1 MDASAGVEAGL
12 EHAVAE
18 ARGDLTAACFFI
30 NKSDRENADPTAALD
45 ALRAGFGEKIAPL
58 QIAIGAAESFEG
70 YVDLVHRK
78 AWRWNGTTEEEIPIP
93 DELADEVARRRDQLL
108 EAAAEA
114 DDDVLTKYL
123 EGEEIADPELEACL
137 RKGVKESILAPVL
150 VGSATKGI
158 GLRGLL
164 DAIVRYLPSPADEP
178 PAQADRQVRR
188 ARSRSPADEA
198 GPLLVRVF
206 KTTADPFVGRL
217 TYLRVLSGTLH
228 SQAHV
233 WNGTRSEDERI
244 GQLLLLHGKEQEP
257 IGELKA
263 GEIGAVAKLTVT
275 ETGDT
280 LTPREKPLTLP
291 PLDFP
296 EPSLMV
302 AIEPQSKGDLDK
314 MGPALARMLEE
325 EPTVRLERSGDRRAG
340 PADDGRG
347 PHRGH
352 HRAAQ
357 AQVRGGDRDPH
368 ARRSRT
374 RRRSAARPRS
384 TAATRSRP
392 AATGCSATSGS
403 SSNRTPMAASSS
415 PSGSSAGRC
424 PKGFFAGVE
433 KGIREAAEGGVIAGY
448 PLSDF
453 RATLYD
459 GSFHPV
465 DSNELSFKIAA
476 SMALKDGVHHAK
488 PALLEPI
495 MAVEIR
501 IPEAYMGEVN
511 RDLNGR
517 RGRVL
522 GMDTDGDMQVI
533 TAHVPQA
540 ELFNYATELRSL
552 AQGRGSFSATLDHY
566 EDVPVAHRR
575 EGHRDRTARSSRRPA
590 GTRPRAGRRA
600 AIGATRP
607 AAANASVV
615 DGSVRRRH
623 RRRALAIERVEPRIE
638 PALVRGA
645 ATDDRARRSR
655 RPRSAT
661 GCPRRSRCRADAM
674 IAAAPSARRGARRG
688 RGPGP
693 PAGRRG
699 RWRSPRRSRRPR
711 RPGGGWRL
719 DGVDARVAGR
729 PAVTDGPAVA
739 DVDRDRDPRRA
750 RGSRPGGRRMPGRGG
765 LPSRR
770 RPARRPPRGRRR
782 PHPSVRRPPA
792 TSTRQSLPD
801 RGDDG
806 RDRRRHGRDARS
818 APRRG
823 RRRGATAPRRRRTR
837 PRSPTG
843 SSPNAVSRAKSP
855 CLQADHAAAAQ
866 VDRRQDLEG
875 RCHHHGSHDIV
886 VAR

>member
-1 MDASAGVEAGL
+1 MTMKSVDLPHLRSVVLAGHAGAGKTTLAEQLLFKAGAIPRLGRVDDGTAHLDFEPEEQKRKESLSLAVGTFESDGTRISLLDTPGYPDFIADVIEGFAASDGAIIVMDASGGVEAGL
-12 EHAVAE
+12 ENGVALG
-18 ARGDLTAACFFI
+18 RGTNTAACFFI

-45 ALRAGFGEKIAPL
+45 ALRASFGDKIAPL

-93 DELADEVARRRDQLL
+93 DDLAGEVSRRRDQLL

-123 EGEEIADPELEACL
+123 EGEEISDPELEACL

-150 VGSATKGI
+150 VGSAVKGI
-158 GLRGLL
+158 GLRALL

-178 PAQADRQVRR
+178 PARPTDRSGATVEVE
-188 ARSRSPADEA
+188 ADEN

-217 TYLRVLSGTLH
+217 TYLRVLSGTLK

-233 WNGTRSEDERI
+233 WNSTRSEDERI

-263 GEIGAVAKLTVT
+263 GEIGAVAKLAVT

-280 LTPREKPLTLP
+280 LSPREKPLVLP
-291 PLDFP
+291 PLAFP
-296 EPSLMV
+296 QPSLMV

-325 EPTVRLERSGDRRAG
+325 EPTVRLERS
-340 PADDGRG
+340 
-347 PHRGH
+347 
-352 HRAAQ
+352 
-357 AQVRGGDRDPH
+357 
-368 ARRSRT
+368 
-374 RRRSAARPRS
+374 
-384 TAATRSRP
+384 
-392 AATGCSATSGS
+392 ATGEQVLRTMGEAHNAVIIERLKRKFGAAIVTHTPKVPYKETIRGKTQVHGRYKKQTGGHGMFGDVWLELEPNPDGGVEFAERVVGGS
-403 SSNRTPMAASSS
+403 V
-415 PSGSSAGRC
+415 

-501 IPEAYMGEVN
+501 IPEVYMGEVN

-522 GMDTDGDMQVI
+522 GMDSDGEVQVI
-533 TAHVPQA
+533 IAHVPQA

-566 EDVPVAHRR
+566 DDVPGHIAEKVIEAHQR
-575 EGHRDRTARSSRRPA
+575 ELEAAGGHS
-590 GTRPRAGRRA
+590 
-600 AIGATRP
+600 
-607 AAANASVV
+607 
-615 DGSVRRRH
+615 
-623 RRRALAIERVEPRIE
+623 
-638 PALVRGA
+638 
-645 ATDDRARRSR
+645 
-655 RPRSAT
+655 
-661 GCPRRSRCRADAM
+661 
-674 IAAAPSARRGARRG
+674 
-688 RGPGP
+688 
-693 PAGRRG
+693 
-699 RWRSPRRSRRPR
+699 
-711 RPGGGWRL
+711 GG
-719 DGVDARVAGR
+719 
-729 PAVTDGPAVA
+729 
-739 DVDRDRDPRRA
+739 
-750 RGSRPGGRRMPGRGG
+750 
-765 LPSRR
+765 
-770 RPARRPPRGRRR
+770 
-782 PHPSVRRPPA
+782 H
-792 TSTRQSLPD
+792 
-801 RGDDG
+801 
-806 RDRRRHGRDARS
+806 
-818 APRRG
+818 
-823 RRRGATAPRRRRTR
+823 
-837 PRSPTG
+837 
-843 SSPNAVSRAKSP
+843 
-855 CLQADHAAAAQ
+855 
-866 VDRRQDLEG
+866 
-875 RCHHHGSHDIV
+875 
-886 VAR
+886 